1 MERPHRQTDGGV
13 WREIALR
20 PVRVITDLSVSPWP
34 GQRAVVTIGAYDGV
48 HLGHRAVIRQ
58 VRERAA
64 ELRALSVVVTFDRH
78 PASVVRPDAAP
89 RLLTT
94 PEQKIELLSQ
104 TGVDAVVVVPF
115 SAEQAKE
122 TPVDF
127 VTRVLVNALRV
138 QAVIVGSDFHFGH
151 MRQGNITLLREM
163 GERHDFTCEPIVLV
177 PRADGVNEPV
187 SSTAIRRALAGGE
200 IDSATRML
208 GRAHEVRG
216 VVIEGD
222 QRGRTI
228 GFPTANVNIPSGM
241 CLPADGVYAGIYR
254 HPDGTEHSCAI
265 NLGRRPTFYANQDYS
280 LLEAYLLDFAGD
292 LYGEEAAVQFVAFL
306 RSEKQFGGLD
316 ELKEQL
322 VKDIDSARAAVLA
335 RRSN

>member
-1 MERPHRQTDGGV
+1 MERPHCQTNGGV

-20 PVRVITDLSVSPWP
+20 PVRVITDLSVNPWP

-58 VRERAA
+58 VRDRAA
-64 ELRALSVVVTFDRH
+64 ELGALSVVVTFDRH

-127 VTRVLVNALRV
+127 VTRVLVESLRA

-151 MRQGNITLLREM
+151 MRQGNVTLLREM

-228 GFPTANVNIPSGM
+228 GFPTANVNIPAGM

-254 HPDGTEHSCAI
+254 RPDGTEHSCAI

-280 LLEAYLLDFAGD
+280 LLEAYLLDFTGD
-292 LYGEEAAVQFVAFL
+292 LYGEDAAVQFVAFL

-322 VKDIDSARAAVLA
+322 VKDIESARAAVLA

>member
-1 MERPHRQTDGGV
+1 M
-13 WREIALR
+13 
-20 PVRVITDLSVSPWP
+20 RVITDLSVSPWP
-34 GQRAVVTIGAYDGV
+34 DQRAVVTIGAYDGV

-64 ELRALSVVVTFDRH
+64 ALGALSVVVTFDRH
-78 PASVVRPDAAP
+78 PASVVRPEAAP

-127 VTRVLVNALRV
+127 VTRVLVDTLRTK
-138 QAVIVGSDFHFGH
+138 AVIIGSDFHFGH
-151 MRQGNITLLREM
+151 MRQGNVTLLREM

-228 GFPTANVNIPSGM
+228 GFPTANVNIPAGM
-241 CLPADGVYAGIYR
+241 CLPSDGVYAGIYR
-254 HPDGTEHSCAI
+254 RPDGSEHSCAI

-280 LLEAYLLDFAGD
+280 LLEAYLLDFTGD

-322 VKDIDSARAAVLA
+322 VKDHESARAAVLA

>member
-1 MERPHRQTDGGV
+1 M
-13 WREIALR
+13 
-20 PVRVITDLSVSPWP
+20 RVVTDLSTSPWP
-34 GQRAVVTIGAYDGV
+34 DRRAVVTIGAYDGV

-58 VRERAA
+58 VRDRAA
-64 ELRALSVVVTFDRH
+64 ELGALSVVVTFDRH

-89 RLLTT
+89 RLLTNAD
-94 PEQKIELLSQ
+94 QKLELLRG

-115 SAEQAKE
+115 HPDQARE

-127 VTRVLVNALRV
+127 VLRVLVSALRV

-151 MRQGNITLLREM
+151 MRQGNVTLLREM
-163 GERHDFTCEPIVLV
+163 GERHDFACEPVILV

-208 GRAHEVRG
+208 GRPHEVRG
-216 VVIEGD
+216 VVVAGD

-228 GFPTANVNIPSGM
+228 GFPTANVQVPSGM
-241 CLPADGVYAGIYR
+241 CMPSDGVYAGVYVR
-254 HPDGTEHSCAI
+254 PDGSEHTCAI
-265 NLGRRPTFYANQDYS
+265 NLGRRPTFYADQDHS
-280 LLEAYLLDFAGD
+280 LLEAYLLDFSGD
-292 LYGEEAAVQFVAFL
+292 LYGETASVRFEAFL
-306 RSEKQFGGLD
+306 RSEKQFGGID

-322 VKDIDSARAAVLA
+322 VRDIESARAAVLA
-335 RRSN
+335 RRAR

>member
-1 MERPHRQTDGGV
+1 MQ
-13 WREIALR
+13 
-20 PVRVITDLSVSPWP
+20 VITDLSASPWP
-34 GQRAVVTIGAYDGV
+34 DKRAVITIGAYDGV

-58 VRERAA
+58 VRARAA
-64 ELRALSVVVTFDRH
+64 ELGALSVVVTFDRH
-78 PASVVRPDAAP
+78 PASIVRPESAP
-89 RLLTT
+89 RMLTN
-94 PEQKIELLSQ
+94 PEQKIEQLRQ

-115 SAEQAKE
+115 DPEQAKE

-127 VTRVLVNALRV
+127 VTRVLVSRLRA

-151 MRQGNITLLREM
+151 MRQGNVTLLREM
-163 GERHDFTCEPIVLV
+163 GERHDFTCEPVVLI

-208 GRAHEVRG
+208 GRPYELRG
-216 VVIEGD
+216 TVVSGD

-228 GFPTANVNIPSGM
+228 GFPTANVQVPTGM
-241 CLPADGVYAGIYR
+241 CMPSDGVYAGVYTR
-254 HPDGTEHSCAI
+254 PDGTEYTCAI
-265 NLGRRPTFYANQDYS
+265 NLGRRPTFYDNQQFS

-292 LYGEEAAVQFVAFL
+292 LYGEEASVQFEAFL
-306 RSEKQFGGLD
+306 RSEKQFGGID

-322 VKDIDSARAAVLA
+322 VKDIEHARAAVLA
-335 RRSN
+335 RHSR